1 MTSCESGCSRIPR
14 HFRKNRSRAR
24 LSSFR
29 KKAGASSQSVTNLCI
44 FLRNEQAIPPP
55 DRVVPLLARS
65 LTLLNYD
72 DWSTTT
78 MEESAA
84 LVNGAEAGRPQQVTD
99 TLERIR
105 ELLEQRY
112 GIDKQKIE
120 MESELTALGLD
131 SLSLV
136 EYAFDLEKYLN
147 LSLSDLP
154 NELVTI
160 GDLVHYVDGVRSRS
174 GT

>member
-1 MTSCESGCSRIPR
+1 
-14 HFRKNRSRAR
+14 
-24 LSSFR
+24 
-29 KKAGASSQSVTNLCI
+29 
-44 FLRNEQAIPPP
+44 
-55 DRVVPLLARS
+55 
-65 LTLLNYD
+65 
-72 DWSTTT
+72 

>member
-1 MTSCESGCSRIPR
+1 
-14 HFRKNRSRAR
+14 
-24 LSSFR
+24 
-29 KKAGASSQSVTNLCI
+29 
-44 FLRNEQAIPPP
+44 
-55 DRVVPLLARS
+55 
-65 LTLLNYD
+65 
-72 DWSTTT
+72 

-84 LVNGAEAGRPQQVTD
+84 VVNGGEAERPQQVTD
-99 TLERIR
+99 TFEKIR

-112 GIDKQKIE
+112 GIEKQKIE
-120 MESELTALGLD
+120 METELAALGLD

-160 GDLVHYVDGVRSRS
+160 GDLVRYVDGVRSRT